1 MKSLTRHHCLLSL
14 TLLIS
19 ASLPFGQLAAQDFRW
34 EAGVGAVAANLPLYP
49 GSSQT
54 SSYVIPFPYLR
65 IESEYLD
72 IDQGVK
78 SKLFKSSNLRISLS
92 GGLGVPVNS
101 ADSTIRAGMPDLD
114 LVLQIGPSLDIV
126 FDNDKTDAREWRL
139 ELPLRVA
146 IATDFSHTQ
155 NIGWLLEPR
164 LVYDSDRLRRAG
176 WAYEFT
182 AGMRFATDKYH
193 AYYYDVEPQY
203 ATPLRPAFASSGGY
217 SGLFTDLIASWRKN
231 DLIYFAWVR
240 YQYLGGSVYEDS
252 PLVED
257 TNYLFVGVGLNWIFA
272 ESL

>member
-1 MKSLTRHHCLLSL
+1 MMNLTRQRSLLSL
-14 TLLIS
+14 SLLIS
-19 ASLPFGQLAAQDFRW
+19 ASLLYTQVAAQGFQW
-34 EAGVGAVAANLPLYP
+34 EAGAGMVVADLPLYP

-78 SKLFKSSNLRISLS
+78 SKLFKSSNLRFSLS

-101 ADSTIRAGMPDLD
+101 EDSDIRTGMPDLD
-114 LVLQIGPSLDIV
+114 LVLQIGPSLDII
-126 FDNDKTDAREWRL
+126 FDNNRKDAREWRM

-146 IATDFSHTQ
+146 IATDLKQTQ

-164 LVYDSDRLRRAG
+164 LVYESNRLRKAG

-182 AGMRFATDKYH
+182 AGIRFATDKYH

-203 ATPLRPAFASSGGY
+203 ATQVRPAFESSSGY
-217 SGLFTDLIASWRKN
+217 SGALSNLVASWRN
-231 DLIYFAWVR
+231 NNLIYFAWLR
-240 YQYLGGSVYEDS
+240 YQYLAGATYEDS
-252 PLVED
+252 PLVEQD
-257 TNYLFVGVGLNWIFA
+257 DYFSIGIGLNWIFA

>member
-1 MKSLTRHHCLLSL
+1 MKSLTRHRYLLSL

-19 ASLPFGQLAAQDFRW
+19 ASLPFCESVAQDFRW
-34 EAGVGAVAANLPLYP
+34 EAGVGTIAANLPLYP

-72 IDQGVK
+72 LDQGVK
-78 SKLFKSSNLRISLS
+78 SKLFKTSNLRFSLS

-101 ADSTIRAGMPDLD
+101 ADSDIRAGIPDLD
-114 LVLQIGPSLDIV
+114 LVLQLGPSLDIV

-146 IATDFSHTQ
+146 VATDFSHTQ

-176 WAYEFT
+176 WAYEST
-182 AGMRFATDKYH
+182 TGVRFATDKYH
-193 AYYYDVEPQY
+193 AYYYDVQPQY
-203 ATPLRPAFASSGGY
+203 ATPLRPAFESSGGY
-217 SGLFTDLIASWRKN
+217 SGLFSDLIASWRKN
-231 DLIYFAWVR
+231 NLIYFAWVR
-240 YQYLGGSVYEDS
+240 YQYLGGSAYEES

-257 TNYLFVGVGLNWIFA
+257 TSYIFIGVGLNWIFA

>member
-14 TLLIS
+14 TLLFS
-19 ASLPFGQLAAQDFRW
+19 ASSPFCQLAAQEFRW
-34 EAGVGAVAANLPLYP
+34 EAGVGTVAANLPLYP

-78 SKLFKSSNLRISLS
+78 SKLFKSSNLRFSLS

-101 ADSTIRAGMPDLD
+101 ADSNIRTGMPDLD
-114 LVLQIGPSLDIV
+114 LVLQLGPSLDIV
-126 FDNDKTDAREWRL
+126 FDNDKTDAREWRM

-193 AYYYDVEPQY
+193 AYYYDVAPQY
-203 ATPLRPAFASSGGY
+203 ATPVRPAFESSGGY

-231 DLIYFAWVR
+231 SLIYFAWAR

-257 TNYLFVGVGLNWIFA
+257 TSYIFVGVGLSWIFA

>member
-1 MKSLTRHHCLLSL
+1 MKYLTRRHCLLSL

-19 ASLPFGQLAAQDFRW
+19 VSWPFYQVAAQEFRW
-34 EAGVGAVAANLPLYP
+34 EAGVGTLAANLPLYP

-65 IESEYLD
+65 IESEYLN

-78 SKLFKSSNLRISLS
+78 SKLFKSSNLRFSLS
-92 GGLGVPVNS
+92 GGLGVPVSS
-101 ADSTIRAGMPDLD
+101 ADSNIRRGMPDLD

-126 FDNDKTDAREWRL
+126 FDNDKTDAREWRM

-193 AYYYDVEPQY
+193 AYYYDVDPQY
-203 ATPLRPAFASSGGY
+203 ATPVRPAFESSGGY
-217 SGLFTDLIASWRKN
+217 SGLFTDLVASWRKN
-231 DLIYFAWVR
+231 SLIYFAWVR
-240 YQYLGGSVYEDS
+240 YQYLGGSIYEDS
-252 PLVED
+252 PLVEED
-257 TNYLFVGVGLNWIFA
+257 NYLFVGVGLNWIFA